1 MHPKFL
7 ARNQTLGQAL
17 HDIAAA
23 HPQREALVLGEQ
35 RITLRQ
41 LDERVLALATG
52 LAGLGIGRGDKVGLL
67 LGNCPEYVYAVFAV
81 AELGAAAVPIN
92 TQSRLREL
100 EFILTDADAVAVIS
114 DVKAP
119 GNDLL
124 ALLAE
129 LRPALPKL
137 RHVIVNTRPDVAPAE
152 GHISFAR
159 LLADG
164 QARRAAGETATTTV
178 EPADVA
184 MLLYTSGTTGTP
196 KGAMHSHR
204 SLMMA
209 SRLIVA
215 KYGLELRP
223 SVEMIRTMPRY
234 LKTLRRLPF
243 LIEALFTRL
252 DWSQLRLLVLTP
264 FYHIAGYFQVI
275 LGTLAGDKLI
285 VMERFH
291 PEKALELI
299 QKEHITLVV
308 GVPPMYQAMLS
319 RPDFEKFD
327 VSSVIISLTTAMPT
341 PPQLV
346 KELRQRVG
354 GFVVILYGA
363 TEIAATTLTIPRDDY
378 EKQETTVGRADFE
391 GVQVKIVDDQRNEV
405 SRGTPGEIAVLAP
418 SMMEGYYKRPEA
430 TAAAVDAA
438 GWYYTGDVGTMDSQG
453 YVQVLGRRGDMI
465 IRAGAN
471 IYPAEIE
478 HFLLTHPQIAQVAVI
493 GVPSPAA
500 GGEKVRAY
508 VVAKP
513 GATLTQPD
521 VLGYCWGQI
530 AAYKVPDEVVFAD
543 ELPVTSALQKVQ
555 HFKLR
560 EQARQE
566 AEGS

>member
-1 MHPKFL
+1 MHSKFL

-17 HDIAAA
+17 HDVAAA
-23 HPQREALVLGEQ
+23 HPGRETLVLGEQ

-41 LDERVLALATG
+41 LDERVLALAAG

-137 RHVIVNTRPDVAPAE
+137 RHVIVNAGPDAALAQDHV
-152 GHISFAR
+152 SFAR

-164 QARRAAGETATTTV
+164 QARRAAGAIAV
-178 EPADVA
+178 SPAEPTDVA
-184 MLLYTSGTTGTP
+184 MLLYTSGTTSTP

-204 SLMMA
+204 SLLMA

-215 KYGLELRP
+215 KYGKELRP
-223 SVEMIRTMPRY
+223 SVEMIRTLPRY
-234 LKTLRRLPF
+234 LKKLTRLPF
-243 LIEALFTRL
+243 LLEALLTQL
-252 DWSQLRLLVLTP
+252 DWTQLRLLVLTP

-275 LGTLAGDKLI
+275 LGILAGDKLI

-299 QKEHITLVV
+299 QKEHVTLVV

-341 PPQLV
+341 QPQLV
-346 KELRQRVG
+346 KELRERVG

-363 TEIAATTLTIPRDDY
+363 TEIAATTVTIPRDDY

-391 GVQVKIVDDQRNEV
+391 GVQVKIVDDQRHEV
-405 SRGTPGEIAVLAP
+405 PRGAPGEIAVLAP

-438 GWYYTGDVGTMDSQG
+438 GWYYTGDVGVMDSQG

-478 HFLLTHPQIAQVAVI
+478 HFLLTHPQIAQAAVI

-508 VVAKP
+508 VVARS
-513 GATLTQPD
+513 GATMTQTD
-521 VLGYCWGQI
+521 VLSYCWGQI
-530 AAYKVPDEVVFAD
+530 AAYKVPDEVIFVDA
-543 ELPVTSALQKVQ
+543 LPVTSALQKVQ
-555 HFKLR
+555 HFRLR

-566 AEGS
+566 AQT